1 MTRLASS
8 FLAAFIG
15 AAALPS
21 AGAACTYPAEVVIP
35 DGRTATKEQMMA
47 ASAAVKEYM
56 AKVDEYLAC
65 LDKEEA
71 DLGDAVTE
79 EQKQIHTS
87 RHNAAVDALNAVA
100 ARYNEQVREY
110 KKAGGN

>member
-1 MTRLASS
+1 MTRLTSYLIAI
-8 FLAAFIG
+8 LATAGFE
-15 AAALPS
+15 AAQ
-21 AGAACTYPAEVVIP
+21 AACIYPAEVTIP
-35 DGRTATKEQMMA
+35 PGKSATKDALVA
-47 ASAAVKEYM
+47 ASSAVKEYM

-71 DLGDAVTE
+71 DLGETVTE

-100 ARYNEQVREY
+100 ARYNDQVKEY
-110 KKAGGN
+110 KKAGGK